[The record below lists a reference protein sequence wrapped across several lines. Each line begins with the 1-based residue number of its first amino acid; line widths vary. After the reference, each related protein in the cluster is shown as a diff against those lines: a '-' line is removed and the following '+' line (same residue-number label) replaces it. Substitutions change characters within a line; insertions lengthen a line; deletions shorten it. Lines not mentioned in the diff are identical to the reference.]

1 MGRPYQG
8 IQSSTKFGAEVLKIF
23 CSHDISNIAE
33 GVEEEEE
40 EEEEVK

>member
-23 CSHDISNIAE
+23 CSCDISNIAK
-33 GVEEEEE
+33 GAEEEED
-40 EEEEVK
+40 VKK